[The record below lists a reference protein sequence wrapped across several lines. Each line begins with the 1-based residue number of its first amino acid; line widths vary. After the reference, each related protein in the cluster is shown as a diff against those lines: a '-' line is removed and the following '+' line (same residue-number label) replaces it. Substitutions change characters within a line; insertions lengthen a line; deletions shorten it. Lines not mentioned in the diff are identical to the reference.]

1 MASRKQNKKWKV
13 YRELT
18 EKEKDDILH
27 WITNLNRPIKDAT
40 EHFNLS
46 LNTINKIYEK
56 LGISCQPLAIN
67 SGNTWPKYGPKK
79 INTTITISI
88 LKPIEPGLENEI
100 FLKKL
105 ENTIYSEL
113 NILN

>member
-46 LNTINKIYEK
+46 LNTINKIYETRYSCEDKKEIINQNNK
-56 LGISCQPLAIN
+56 L
-67 SGNTWPKYGPKK
+67 T
-79 INTTITISI
+79 
-88 LKPIEPGLENEI
+88 
-100 FLKKL
+100 
-105 ENTIYSEL
+105 
-113 NILN
+113 

>member
-40 EHFNLS
+40 KHFNLS
-46 LNTINKIYEK
+46 LNTINKIYETRY
-56 LGISCQPLAIN
+56 SCDNKKEIIN
-67 SGNTWPKYGPKK
+67 QNNKQ
-79 INTTITISI
+79 
-88 LKPIEPGLENEI
+88 L
-100 FLKKL
+100 
-105 ENTIYSEL
+105 
-113 NILN
+113 